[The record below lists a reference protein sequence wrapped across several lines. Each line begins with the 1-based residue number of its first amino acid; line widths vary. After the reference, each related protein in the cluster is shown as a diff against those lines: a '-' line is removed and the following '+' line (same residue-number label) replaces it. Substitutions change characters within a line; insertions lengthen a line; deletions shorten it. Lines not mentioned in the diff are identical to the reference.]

1 MKPYLYILLVLT
13 VGGAIGFFVG
23 RETVVPPPLPET
35 TAKTTQADSESIH
48 RILERQVEAYRLRD
62 AFLLMR
68 DCEKSFVEIDG
79 NSGRSYDLAEALVY
93 YHQLFKPEKG
103 IRLQLDQPEVSITH
117 NSAVVRS
124 RYLKTSDRYAD
135 QGVES
140 VAGDGLWLLTRY
152 GAVWQVT
159 VFFRTET
166 VKR

>member
-35 TAKTTQADSESIH
+35 PAKTTQADSESIH

-79 NSGRSYDLAEALVY
+79 NSGRSYNLAEALVY

-124 RYLKTSDRYAD
+124 RYLKTSDRYAN

>member
-93 YHQLFKPEKG
+93 YHQLFQPEKG
-103 IRLQLDQPEVSITH
+103 IRLQLRPARGEHYPQLGGGSIP
-117 NSAVVRS
+117 VCQDFGQVRRS
-124 RYLKTSDRYAD
+124 GR
-135 QGVES
+135 
-140 VAGDGLWLLTRY
+140 
-152 GAVWQVT
+152 
-159 VFFRTET
+159 
-166 VKR
+166 